1 MILFL
6 HFRSQIKRGMRDPS
20 GKGLGGVSMEKGVP
34 TSRDKV
40 GSRKRRIIR
49 PTLGNTKK
57 KPTPGYSSPSV
68 SPTEDKIE
76 KEGLVRKIR
85 LD

>member
-1 MILFL
+1 
-6 HFRSQIKRGMRDPS
+6 
-20 GKGLGGVSMEKGVP
+20 MEKGVP

-57 KPTPGYSSPSV
+57 KPTPGNSSPSV

-76 KEGLVRKIR
+76 KEGLRFRVKKLYPRPGGGYQRRYQLQKVPEG
-85 LD
+85 